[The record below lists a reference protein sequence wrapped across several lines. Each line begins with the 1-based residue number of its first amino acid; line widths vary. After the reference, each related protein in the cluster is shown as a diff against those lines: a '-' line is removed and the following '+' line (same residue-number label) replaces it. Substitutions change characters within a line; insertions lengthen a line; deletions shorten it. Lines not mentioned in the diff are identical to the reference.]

1 MVELIPEIRI
11 AVRALVVQ
19 SDKVLLQHKVYENG
33 EERYTLPGGAAE
45 PGEPLE
51 QALKRECR
59 EEIGTDITIQEMVC
73 VADLFKRKKQLPDT
87 IQQNVEILFRCE
99 VPTDYT
105 PRNGEKPDKHQVA
118 VIWSDIDSI
127 RDQFFPQGLLK
138 IVADPFKDH
147 PTYLGLIK

>member
-19 SDKVLLQHKVYENG
+19 DGKVLLQHKVYENG

-45 PGEPLE
+45 PGELLE
-51 QALKRECR
+51 RALIRECR
-59 EEIGTDITIQEMVC
+59 EEIGAEITIREMVC
-73 VADLFKRKKQLPDT
+73 VADLFKPKKQLPNT
-87 IQQNVEILFRCE
+87 VQQQVEMLFRCE
-99 VPTDYT
+99 VPTDYI
-105 PRNGEKPDKHQVA
+105 PRNGEKPDKHQMA
-118 VIWSDIDSI
+118 VIWQDIDSI